1 MLATDT
7 RAGTV
12 TVGPRELLLCDGVRV
27 REVTLHRHG
36 GCVDGVKVRSRGRR
50 LECRLTGEVGAG
62 RHERVSVELSE
73 PAERTAPGQ
82 FACLYAGDVIVGHG
96 IVTA

>member
-1 MLATDT
+1 
-7 RAGTV
+7 
-12 TVGPRELLLCDGVRV
+12 VGPRELLLCDGVRV

-50 LECRLTGEVGAG
+50 LACRLAGEVGAG

-82 FACLYAGDVIVGHG
+82 FACLYSGDVIVGHG
-96 IVTA
+96 TVTA